1 MLSVEIE
8 IEEAYCLSN
17 LTWYFECQGSHVR
30 ISNSLQNGKPYIK
43 SYEHMIKK
51 KFQMFANPQIEKVSK
66 VDLIFTNI
74 I

>member
-1 MLSVEIE
+1 M
-8 IEEAYCLSN
+8 
-17 LTWYFECQGSHVR
+17 R